1 MAISWLS
8 GKYTKTHCNAS
19 ERENEALKKHLEENL
34 KRGHIRS
41 STSPTGYPVLFVPE
55 KVGERKTAFRTPY
68 GHYEC
73 LVMPFGLTN
82 APATSQAKADHT
94 ICPFLNK
101 FAVCYLDDIL
111 IYSKNHEEHQQ
122 HVKAVLDALHK
133 GGLSVN
139 QEKSE
144 LHVTRTVF
152 LDYEISPGELR
163 MKPGKVNTIR
173 D

>member
-1 MAISWLS
+1 MSTFKEDVKDELFKMDQPETLDEYIKMAVRIGNRL
-8 GKYTKTHCNAS
+8 
-19 ERENEALKKHLEENL
+19 
-34 KRGHIRS
+34 
-41 STSPTGYPVLFVPE
+41 
-55 KVGERKTAFRTPY
+55 Y
-68 GHYEC
+68 GG
-73 LVMPFGLTN
+73 VSRNVKGT
-82 APATSQAKADHT
+82 KADHT

-133 GGLSVN
+133 GELSVN

-144 LHVTRTVF
+144 FHVTRTVF